1 MHASSRA
8 SVPRPNS
15 PRAAGGRA
23 VRAGFVALGM
33 LVIMLLL
40 AAIAISISSSQSRD
54 SFASQSQVEGAR
66 AQAAVDGV
74 LSMSAKELLDA
85 VDYDGDGGI
94 GSISD
99 NSNTADNPV
108 IGNSRVWARRTA
120 TSNNVT
126 ITAHASNSSA
136 SRASRLTA
144 AVSSS
149 QSDFTL
155 YSTQA
160 SPPLVLRSQLNQS
173 ASTWSTP
180 TTVGTT
186 SHAPVW
192 IAAAPTAG
200 GNAVMASDSTLAL
213 VYGLV
218 GTTGTAT
225 FSSICSSV
233 GTLAARPFDVA
244 TLNST
249 RGGLL
254 AYYNGAGTV
263 SYRTITGTSLSSAST
278 IAIPINVSPD
288 YSSGVITWVKLVPLS
303 PTSDQVMLF
312 TIHDCGCCWAARWT
326 GSTWTDFV
334 HIAGEINSPA
344 TQEGLDAVVEPVSG
358 KLMVVFSDSTSSRV
372 GYRRYTSGTGWSSA
386 SYISSLGAN
395 ANTVRLAARPGTNE
409 IHLAMAM
416 NSATLRTA
424 FWSGSAWSASTS
436 ITASFSNSRGFD
448 VGVTP
453 NGASATL
460 VYGKNN
466 STLYYRIW
474 TGSAW
479 SGEYSLFALSSGNT
493 RNILIIPGTSG
504 TNQAG
509 VVSDSTG
516 GASVGWNGASLVIT
530 RPVTTSSTYA
540 SYDWFTI
547 VPPSSVSRPTISS
560 ITSIDPSTP

>member
-1 MHASSRA
+1 MPPAFRA
-8 SVPRPNS
+8 CVPRTRRLP
-15 PRAAGGRA
+15 AARKHHA
-23 VRAGFVALGM
+23 RAGFVALGI

-40 AAIAISISSSQSRD
+40 AAIAISVTSSHARD
-54 SFASQSQVEGAR
+54 SGNTQAQVEGAR

-74 LSMSAKELLDA
+74 LNMSAKELLDSA
-85 VDYDGDGGI
+85 DHDGDGGI

-99 NSNTADNPV
+99 NSNSADDPV
-108 IGNSRVWARRTA
+108 ISNSRVWSRRTA
-120 TSNNVT
+120 NSNTVT
-126 ITAHASNSSA
+126 ITAHASNASSR
-136 SRASRLTA
+136 RASRLNA
-144 AVSSS
+144 NVSSS
-149 QSDFTL
+149 ASDFTL
-155 YSTQA
+155 FSTQA
-160 SPPLVLRSQLNQS
+160 SPPRILRSQLNQS
-173 ASTWSTP
+173 ASTWSAP

-186 SHAPVW
+186 THAPAW

-200 GNAVMASDSTLAL
+200 GSAVLASDSDLDL
-213 VYGLV
+213 LYGLV
-218 GTTGTAT
+218 GASGIAS

-233 GTLAARPFDVA
+233 GTLAARPFDIA
-244 TLNST
+244 TLNAT
-249 RGGLL
+249 RGGIL

-278 IAIPINVSPD
+278 VAIPINVSPD
-288 YSSGVITWVKLVPLS
+288 YSSSVITWVKLVPLS
-303 PTSDQVMLF
+303 STSDQVMLF

-326 GSTWTDFV
+326 GSSWTDFV

-358 KLMVVFSDSTSSRV
+358 KLMVVFSDSTANRV

-386 SYISSLGAN
+386 SYISSLGAS

-409 IHLAMAM
+409 VHLAIGLT
-416 NSATLRTA
+416 SATLRTA
-424 FWSGSAWSASTS
+424 FWSGTAWSASTS
-436 ITASFSNSRGFD
+436 ITASFSASRGFD

-460 VYGKNN
+460 VYGKNT
-466 STLYYRIW
+466 SSLYYRLW
-474 TGSAW
+474 SGSAW
-479 SGEYSLFALSSGNT
+479 SSEYSLLSLSSGNT

-509 VVSDSTG
+509 VVSDSAG
-516 GASVGWNGASLVIT
+516 GANVGWSGASLVVT

-560 ITSIDPSTP
+560 ITSIDPTTP